1 MTGADFLLIL
11 GASMTNLRAQLRYRK
26 TTLLYD
32 PITVGWQR
40 KIPQIT
46 MSNKDMTRTRRYICL
61 CEGIMDR
68 WRGWLQQDTT

>member
-1 MTGADFLLIL
+1 MLIL

-40 KIPQIT
+40 KIPQTT
-46 MSNKDMTRTRRYICL
+46 MSNKDMKMKRRHFCL
-61 CEGIMDR
+61 CERVMG
-68 WRGWLQQDTT
+68 